1 MAEERK
7 TLEEIMAALREA
19 MPELRQRYKVRS
31 LGVFGSWV
39 RGENSCRSD
48 LDLLVEF
55 DEPTFDNY
63 MGLKFQL
70 QDLFGVEVDLVLADS
85 LKPRIRPYIE
95 REVVYA

>member
-39 RGENSCRSD
+39 RGD
-48 LDLLVEF
+48 
-55 DEPTFDNY
+55 